1 MSDPRKTSQWQRL
14 RLQCYERDRKR
25 GAPCHICG
33 QPIDYSLAP
42 SSAPDA
48 YEPDHLRAV
57 AALTMTPD
65 MSVPAAAATVSFRTS
80 IIGTRRTIPKAAQP
94 DKNPKSRSVGT
105 RKTPFAK
112 LFMTHIIP

>member
-57 AALTMTPD
+57 DVHPELALLPENVAP
-65 MSVPAAAATVSFRTS
+65 SH
-80 IIGTRRTIPKAAQP
+80 RRCNRARGKKAGV
-94 DKNPKSRSVGT
+94 NELGNRSRDWSSG
-105 RKTPFAK
+105 R
-112 LFMTHIIP
+112 